1 MFPYCKTFLNS
12 SASLFYLQFIFD
24 ILFLNKGGKPV
35 KLKKIAILLAVTTLS
50 FAVCACSAPQAAKGT
65 APEPTAPVVA
75 PESTDEAQK
84 DALVPTAN
92 LSANVKAFYDAQL
105 ADIKAIFES
114 DEVADHT
121 YTLLYSDEKTTL
133 ISAESGICIIRHGE
147 KGDEFGY
154 FNKVLRGVYDPTCIA
169 SGDGKYLALSGMNG
183 AYLIDIENNTL
194 SEIYMTDS
202 KLTPDSLQK
211 SILMPHPNILGWKG
225 DALLIDYPFENSA
238 EHTAN
243 DPAHCCFSIDAKTR
257 EAAAL
262 SEEPTDIEPAPQY
275 DKETAN
281 AVISKYFKLFEENLN
296 D

>member
-1 MFPYCKTFLNS
+1 MKLRKIIVLLVFT
-12 SASLFYLQFIFD
+12 ALF
-24 ILFLNKGGKPV
+24 
-35 KLKKIAILLAVTTLS
+35 
-50 FAVCACSAPQAAKGT
+50 FATCACSAQQAAQNT
-65 APEPTAPVVA
+65 APKPTTVVA
-75 PESTDEAQK
+75 PESTDETQK
-84 DALVPTAN
+84 DALVPMAN
-92 LSANVKAFYDAQL
+92 LSAHGKAFYDAQY
-105 ADIKAIFES
+105 ADIKATFES

-133 ISAESGICIIRHGE
+133 ISAESGICIVYHGE

-154 FNKVLRGVYDPTCIA
+154 FDKVTRGVYDPVCIA

-202 KLTPDSLQK
+202 KATPDSLQK
-211 SILMPHPNILGWKG
+211 SILMPHPNILSWKG
-225 DALLIDYPFENSA
+225 DALLIDYPFESSA

-243 DPAHCCFSIDAKTR
+243 DPAHCCFSIDAETG
-257 EAAAL
+257 EATAL

-281 AVISKYFKLFEENLN
+281 AVISEYFKLFEENLN